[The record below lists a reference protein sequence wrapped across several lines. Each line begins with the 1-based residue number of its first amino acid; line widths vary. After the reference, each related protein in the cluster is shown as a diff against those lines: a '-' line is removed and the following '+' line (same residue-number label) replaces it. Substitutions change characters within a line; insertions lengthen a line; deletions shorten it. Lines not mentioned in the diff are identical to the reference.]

1 MRLIQFWIPNCNRVV
16 DRPGLVGYIEDT
28 DDGFD
33 VVGAALGF
41 CVGTRRSKPPTP
53 LLFKDSYGLFLDQSK
68 LLMKLQ
74 VDSKASVAASSFYV
88 TSLQLVLSGGPSTMK
103 RHELHS

>member
-1 MRLIQFWIPNCNRVV
+1 MIVVPFLTRTRFRQTLLMRLIQFWIPNCNRVV

-53 LLFKDSYGLFLDQSK
+53 LL
-68 LLMKLQ
+68 
-74 VDSKASVAASSFYV
+74 
-88 TSLQLVLSGGPSTMK
+88 
-103 RHELHS
+103 

>member
-1 MRLIQFWIPNCNRVV
+1 
-16 DRPGLVGYIEDT
+16 
-28 DDGFD
+28 
-33 VVGAALGF
+33 
-41 CVGTRRSKPPTP
+41 GTTRQHTHQEAGIVHTEQDSK
-53 LLFKDSYGLFLDQSK
+53 KSNKQGNDQSK

-88 TSLQLVLSGGPSTMK
+88 TSLQPVLSGGPS